1 MVWHPC
7 GSLVTVTHAHH
18 YAWLMCALHGLFNRS
33 QLTQYGHDKL
43 CFCSAG
49 SEATDACSSIIP
61 DIMPEYVEVKREFVS
76 ACTREGTPTLEEVKD
91 FCIDLIECAS
101 KTVPRISR
109 KEDDIEKAVT
119 FTELARV
126 VCFRLSKW
134 VSYDFFKKVIARFQ
148 PALKSVQDQ
157 LMRYESQL
165 KLFLEQKLECI
176 AELQQR

>member
-1 MVWHPC
+1 MW
-7 GSLVTVTHAHH
+7 
-18 YAWLMCALHGLFNRS
+18 ALHGPFNRS
-33 QLTQYGHDKL
+33 QLTQYGQDKF
-43 CFCSAG
+43 CFCSTD
-49 SEATDACSSIIP
+49 SEATDACASIIP
-61 DIMPEYVEVKREFVS
+61 DIMAEYVEVKGEFVS

-148 PALKSVQDQ
+148 PALKSVQDR
-157 LMRYESQL
+157 LMCYEYQL
-165 KLFLEQKLECI
+165 KLFLQQKLECI